1 MLTERSKKFL
11 KKYQSG
17 GVAPLQ
23 QLPPL
28 PLGQVQSMTAPA
40 IQQAQQ
46 AQALQFAKI
55 PTQQPS
61 PVMPNQTVQGQD
73 QSQGEFIG
81 QTLSSIPLL
90 GNIAAPAYAAY
101 QITKSFKE
109 KRKQKR
115 LDKAYKADLAE
126 RKQDIRNNEYV
137 NTPYSFQEGGFN
149 LNLQDTNQDIQ
160 AQWEEYYKGLNQQ
173 NINRYKQT
181 QQQGITATGQAASH
195 YVGLAKTLATSG
207 MAQEGGAAAQITG
220 QANTD
225 IYSTDFD
232 ANAFLGTENSEQE
245 MKVNQNQELLKWVFE
260 DTDDY
265 SPIQDEYENYAPE
278 SNVNSINPEG
288 VIAGIGQSESGGD
301 YSVIN
306 PTTGTT
312 GKYQFHPKY
321 WATQIGEFMGIDG
334 TNDEIMSE
342 FKNSP
347 KTQEAFMNHVVNDI
361 YKPEIKK
368 LKPYA
373 DKYGFTEDQMVR
385 FLHYRGLAD
394 TKKRLV
400 SGNFEVSQAEK
411 EKYQNPNILDY
422 IKR

>member
-17 GVAPLQ
+17 GMAPLQ

-173 NINRYKQT
+173 NIDKYKNTRKAGIQT
-181 QQQGITATGQAASH
+181 YANFASSQLGIAQSVLTAGT
-195 YVGLAKTLATSG
+195 
-207 MAQEGGAAAQITG
+207 MQEGG
-220 QANTD
+220 QANPD

-245 MKVNQNQELLKWVFE
+245 MKVNQTQELLKWVFE

-265 SPIQDEYENYAPE
+265 SPIQEEYENYD
-278 SNVNSINPEG
+278 SNPGDANPEG

-347 KTQEAFMNHVVNDI
+347 KTQEAFMNHVVNNI

-385 FLHYRGLAD
+385 LLHYRGLSDA
-394 TKKRLV
+394 KRRLISGDFKV
-400 SGNFEVSQAEK
+400 SDSEK
-411 EKYQNPNILDY
+411 EKYQNPDILDY

>member
-17 GVAPLQ
+17 GVVQ
-23 QLPPL
+23 QLPNL
-28 PLGQVQSMTAPA
+28 PLGQVQSMTVPA
-40 IQQAQQ
+40 TQQAQQ
-46 AQALQFAKI
+46 TQALQFAK
-55 PTQQPS
+55 
-61 PVMPNQTVQGQD
+61 VPNMLSQVPQGQGFQTPPAVQN
-73 QSQGEFIG
+73 QSTLDMVG
-81 QTLSSIPLL
+81 QTASSIPVL
-90 GNIAAPAYAAY
+90 GMFAAAGYGGY
-101 QITKSFKE
+101 QIGKSIKQ
-109 KRKQKR
+109 KRNQKR
-115 LDKAYKADLAE
+115 LDKEYKKDIAE

-149 LNLQDTNQDIQ
+149 LDLQDTNQDIQ
-160 AQWEEYYKGLNQQ
+160 AQWEEYYRGLNQQ
-173 NINRYKQT
+173 NIDRYKQT
-181 QQQGITATGQAASH
+181 LQQGVSTAGQAASQ
-195 YVGLAKTLATSG
+195 YVGLATKLASSG
-207 MAQEGGAAAQITG
+207 TMQEGGAANI
-220 QANTD
+220 D

-260 DTDDY
+260 DMDDY
-265 SPIQDEYENYAPE
+265 SPIQEEYENYG
-278 SNVNSINPEG
+278 SQSQNVNPDSMSADG

-411 EKYQNPNILDY
+411 EKYNNPDILSY
-422 IKR
+422 IKK

>member
-23 QLPPL
+23 QLPQL

-46 AQALQFAKI
+46 SQALQNAQIQI
-55 PTQQPS
+55 PQMQSTL
-61 PVMPNQTVQGQD
+61 PNQTLSNQN

-81 QTLSSIPLL
+81 QTLSNIPLL
-90 GNIAAPAYAAY
+90 GNMVAPAYAAY

-115 LDKAYKADLAE
+115 LDKSYKADLAE

-149 LNLQDTNQDIQ
+149 LNLQDTNQNIQ

-173 NINRYKQT
+173 NIDKYQATRKAGIQT
-181 QQQGITATGQAASH
+181 YANNISSQLGIAQS
-195 YVGLAKTLATSG
+195 VLTSG
-207 MAQEGGAAAQITG
+207 AMQEGGTI
-220 QANTD
+220 NTD

-260 DTDDY
+260 DENDY
-265 SPIQDEYENYAPE
+265 SPIQEEYENYSPDSSTNA
-278 SNVNSINPEG
+278 EG

-321 WATQIGEFMGIDG
+321 WSKQIGEYMGIDG
-334 TNDEIMSE
+334 TNEEIMNE

-347 KTQEAFMNHVVNDI
+347 KTQESFMNYVVNDI

-385 FLHYRGLAD
+385 LLHYRGLSDA
-394 TKKRLV
+394 KRRLISGDFKV
-400 SGNFEVSQAEK
+400 SESEK
-411 EKYQNPNILDY
+411 EKYGNPDILDY
-422 IKR
+422 IKK

>member
-1 MLTERSKKFL
+1 M
-11 KKYQSG
+11 
-17 GVAPLQ
+17 
-23 QLPPL
+23 
-28 PLGQVQSMTAPA
+28 
-40 IQQAQQ
+40 
-46 AQALQFAKI
+46 
-55 PTQQPS
+55 
-61 PVMPNQTVQGQD
+61 
-73 QSQGEFIG
+73 
-81 QTLSSIPLL
+81 
-90 GNIAAPAYAAY
+90 
-101 QITKSFKE
+101 
-109 KRKQKR
+109 
-115 LDKAYKADLAE
+115 
-126 RKQDIRNNEYV
+126 
-137 NTPYSFQEGGFN
+137 
-149 LNLQDTNQDIQ
+149 
-160 AQWEEYYKGLNQQ
+160 
-173 NINRYKQT
+173 
-181 QQQGITATGQAASH
+181 
-195 YVGLAKTLATSG
+195 
-207 MAQEGGAAAQITG
+207 QEGGA
-220 QANTD
+220 ANTD

-265 SPIQDEYENYAPE
+265 SPIQDEYENYE
-278 SNVNSINPEG
+278 SQSPGINPEG

-347 KTQEAFMNHVVNDI
+347 KTQEAFMNHVVNNI

>member
-17 GVAPLQ
+17 GMAPLQ

-46 AQALQFAKI
+46 TQALQFAKI
-55 PTQQPS
+55 PMQQTT
-61 PVMPNQTVQGQD
+61 PVMPNQAIQGQD

-173 NINRYKQT
+173 NIDKYKNTRKAGIQT
-181 QQQGITATGQAASH
+181 YANFASSQL
-195 YVGLAKTLATSG
+195 GLA
-207 MAQEGGAAAQITG
+207 
-220 QANTD
+220 
-225 IYSTDFD
+225 
-232 ANAFLGTENSEQE
+232 
-245 MKVNQNQELLKWVFE
+245 
-260 DTDDY
+260 
-265 SPIQDEYENYAPE
+265 
-278 SNVNSINPEG
+278 
-288 VIAGIGQSESGGD
+288 QS
-301 YSVIN
+301 V
-306 PTTGTT
+306 
-312 GKYQFHPKY
+312 
-321 WATQIGEFMGIDG
+321 
-334 TNDEIMSE
+334 
-342 FKNSP
+342 
-347 KTQEAFMNHVVNDI
+347 
-361 YKPEIKK
+361 
-368 LKPYA
+368 
-373 DKYGFTEDQMVR
+373 
-385 FLHYRGLAD
+385 
-394 TKKRLV
+394 
-400 SGNFEVSQAEK
+400 
-411 EKYQNPNILDY
+411 
-422 IKR
+422 

>member
-1 MLTERSKKFL
+1 MF
-11 KKYQSG
+11 
-17 GVAPLQ
+17 
-23 QLPPL
+23 
-28 PLGQVQSMTAPA
+28 
-40 IQQAQQ
+40 
-46 AQALQFAKI
+46 AQA
-55 PTQQPS
+55 
-61 PVMPNQTVQGQD
+61 GY
-73 QSQGEFIG
+73 GG
-81 QTLSSIPLL
+81 
-90 GNIAAPAYAAY
+90 Y
-101 QITKSFKE
+101 QIGKSFKE

-115 LDKAYKADLAE
+115 LDNAYKADLEE

-160 AQWEEYYKGLNQQ
+160 RQWEEYYQGLNQQ

-181 QQQGITATGQAASH
+181 QQQGISSVGQAASQ
-195 YVGLAKTLATSG
+195 YVGLAKTMASG
-207 MAQEGGAAAQITG
+207 MAQEGGDASQITN
-220 QANTD
+220 QTD

-232 ANAFLGTENSEQE
+232 PNAFLGTENSEQE

-260 DTDDY
+260 DENEY
-265 SPIQDEYENYAPE
+265 SPIQDEYENYSSDSGMSAD
-278 SNVNSINPEG
+278 G

-321 WATQIGEFMGIDG
+321 WAKQIGEYMGIDG
-334 TNDEIMSE
+334 TNEEIMNE

-347 KTQEAFMNHVVNDI
+347 KTQESFMNYVVNDI

-373 DKYGFTEDQMVR
+373 DKYGFTEEEMIR

-400 SGNFEVSQAEK
+400 TGNFEVSQSEK
-411 EKYQNPNILDY
+411 EKYGNPNILDY

>member
-17 GVAPLQ
+17 GVVQ
-23 QLPPL
+23 QLPNL
-28 PLGQVQSMTAPA
+28 PLGQVQSMTVPA

-46 AQALQFAKI
+46 TQALQFAK
-55 PTQQPS
+55 
-61 PVMPNQTVQGQD
+61 VPNMLSQVPQGQGFQAPPAIQN
-73 QSQGEFIG
+73 QSTFDMVG
-81 QTLSSIPLL
+81 QTASSIPVL
-90 GNIAAPAYAAY
+90 GMFAAAGYGGY
-101 QITKSFKE
+101 QIGKSIKQ
-109 KRKQKR
+109 KRNQKR
-115 LDKAYKADLAE
+115 LDKEYKKDIAE

-149 LNLQDTNQDIQ
+149 LDLQNTNQDIQ
-160 AQWEEYYKGLNQQ
+160 AQWEEYYRGLNQQ
-173 NINRYKQT
+173 NIDRYKQT
-181 QQQGITATGQAASH
+181 LQQGVSTAGQAASQ
-195 YVGLAKTLATSG
+195 YVGLATKLASSG
-207 MAQEGGAAAQITG
+207 TMQEGGA
-220 QANTD
+220 ANTD

-260 DTDDY
+260 DMDDY
-265 SPIQDEYENYAPE
+265 SPIQEEYENYG
-278 SNVNSINPEG
+278 SQSQNVNPDSMSADG
-288 VIAGIGQSESGGD
+288 VIAEIGQSESGGD

-373 DKYGFTEDQMVR
+373 DKYGFTEAQMVR

-411 EKYQNPNILDY
+411 EKYNNPDILSY
-422 IKR
+422 IKK